1 MSRATDWTP
10 NSLEAKCL
18 RHLDSHAAWLDI
30 LKLERP
36 PTSEP
41 QSWRPFWRIFVMNL
55 IQFIVVL
62 TFLFGS
68 LEVGFSGWAGL
79 REDLPFFIG
88 IVLIIA
94 FGFAAYVT
102 NLYRRSWNRRAAKI
116 IAEG

>member
-1 MSRATDWTP
+1 MSPATDWTP

-18 RHLDSHAAWLDI
+18 RHLDSQAAWKDI

-36 PTSEP
+36 PTAEP

-55 IQFIVVL
+55 AQFIVVL
-62 TFLFGS
+62 GLLLGS
-68 LEVGFSGWAGL
+68 LEVATTGWAGL
-79 REDLPFFIG
+79 REDLPYFIT
-88 IVLIIA
+88 IVLTIA
-94 FGFAAYVT
+94 LGFAAYVT